1 MYLVGSDRI
10 STELHNVSEEANAA
24 LPKPMTLDYELN
36 DPADPESIYTRSD
49 HYSYAS
55 KGIPIIFYTTGLHR
69 DYHYVTDEV
78 DKIEW
83 QKMARVTEL
92 VYATG
97 QRVAN
102 LAHAPSRDN
111 KGPRVGK
118 GGGGKLK

>member
-1 MYLVGSDRI
+1 M
-10 STELHNVSEEANAA
+10 
-24 LPKPMTLDYELN
+24 
-36 DPADPESIYTRSD
+36 
-49 HYSYAS
+49 
-55 KGIPIIFYTTGLHR
+55 PIRTTGLHR

-83 QKMARVTEL
+83 AKMAHIAQL

-102 LAHAPSRDN
+102 LDHAPVRDN

-118 GGGGKLK
+118 ARGGRLK